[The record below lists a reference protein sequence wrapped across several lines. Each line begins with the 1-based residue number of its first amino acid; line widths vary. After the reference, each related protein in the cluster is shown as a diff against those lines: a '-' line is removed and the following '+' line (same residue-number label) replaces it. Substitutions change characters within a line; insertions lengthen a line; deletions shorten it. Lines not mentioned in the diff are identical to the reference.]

1 MKKSLFLL
9 IAAMLAMPAMFAQPK
24 NVAREC
30 VLFELMTGV
39 HCGNCP
45 AADEAIEEMLADGLL
60 IAPVCYQA
68 PSYSVPEL
76 TNDEVAAR
84 VAYYDAMGYPTLFMD
99 GSISL
104 PGGSTGMNYMY
115 YQPYYEQEIAKTSP
129 FTIAMDLESV
139 GGILYKVNCHVE
151 QVGDCTGSDVRVF
164 IVLTQSHIPYSWGG
178 GEYVN
183 WNVRDM
189 IPTEQGTPFVGSSM
203 DFSETFEIPYPLE
216 DCQLVAWVQDYTG
229 NKEVYQAVMMDVDVT
244 PVYAETLTFDVDTL
258 YVSHS
263 ASLTVFNNTE
273 TDVVTLKKIGID
285 EAYSGLYSFDY
296 NGQLFNLDEE
306 VNIDIP
312 MGGSIQLEVIDNT
325 VGKEMTEYE
334 YPVLH
339 FENTLE
345 TVSLVTAIDL
355 TQSVGEQ
362 GITNAQV
369 FPNPS
374 NGQFNLNLGE
384 GQWDVEVY
392 DITGRKVYENHQEGH
407 SAIDLGQCPKGMYFL
422 NAKNESEEI
431 TTKMMVK

>member
-1 MKKSLFLL
+1 MKKNLTLL
-9 IAAMLAMPAMFAQPK
+9 LVAMLAMPTMFAQTK

-76 TNDEVAAR
+76 TCDEATAR
-84 VAYYDAMGYPTLFMD
+84 IAYYDAMGYPTLFMD

-104 PGGSTGMNYMY
+104 PGGSSGMNYMY

-129 FTIAMDLESV
+129 FTIGMDLEAV
-139 GGILYKVNCHVE
+139 GGDMYKVNCHVE
-151 QVGDCTGSDVRVF
+151 QVGDCSGSDVRVF
-164 IVLTQSHIPYSWGG
+164 IVLTQSHIPFSWGG
-178 GEYVN
+178 GDYVN

-189 IPTEQGTPFVGSSM
+189 IPTEQGTTFAGPTM

-216 DCQLVAWVQDYTG
+216 DCQLVAWVQDYAG

-258 YVSHS
+258 WINENQSSTPLKINNFTENDVTINKITITADDAWYYFSYDGDDF
-263 ASLTVFNNTE
+263 SL
-273 TDVVTLKKIGID
+273 G
-285 EAYSGLYSFDY
+285 
-296 NGQLFNLDEE
+296 EE
-306 VNIDIP
+306 VSITIPSGTSIALDVYMNIYA
-312 MGGSIQLEVIDNT
+312 
-325 VGKEMTEYE
+325 KEMV

-345 TVSLVTAIDL
+345 TVSLVTAFEWYE
-355 TQSVGEQ
+355 SVSDQMES
-362 GITNAQV
+362 AARV
-369 FPNPS
+369 YPNPS
-374 NGQFNLNLGE
+374 NGTFSLNLGE
-384 GQWDVEVY
+384 GQWNIEVY
-392 DITGRKVYENHQEGH
+392 DITGRKVYENRLDGQ
-407 SAIDLGQCPKGMYFL
+407 SAIDLGSCQKGIYFQK
-422 NAKNESEEI
+422 ARNESEEI
-431 TTKMMVK
+431 TSKLVIR

>member
-1 MKKSLFLL
+1 MKKNLFLL
-9 IAAMLAMPAMFAQPK
+9 IVAMLAMPAMFAQPK

-84 VAYYDAMGYPTLFMD
+84 VSYYSAMGYPTLFMD

-104 PGGSTGMNYMY
+104 PGGSPGMNYMY

-139 GGILYKVNCHVE
+139 GGVLYKVNCHVE
-151 QVGDCTGSDVRVF
+151 QVGDCSGSDVRVF

-216 DCQLVAWVQDYTG
+216 DCQLVAWVQDYAG

-258 YVSHS
+258 WINENWANLNVY
-263 ASLTVFNNTE
+263 NNTE
-273 TDVVTLKKIGID
+273 TDVVTLKKIIAD
-285 EAYSGLYSFDY
+285 DDMEWFTFECD
-296 NGQLFNLDEE
+296 GQEFGLDEE
-306 VNIDIP
+306 VSIEIP
-312 MGGSIQLEVIDNT
+312 RGESVTLKVNLNVIAKEMKCPVLTFDNT
-325 VGKEMTEYE
+325 LD
-334 YPVLH
+334 P
-339 FENTLE
+339 
-345 TVSLVTAIDL
+345 VSLVTAFDWVDAVDDNEK
-355 TQSVGEQ
+355 QM
-362 GITNAQV
+362 AQI

-374 NGQFNLNLGE
+374 NGSFNLNLGE

-392 DITGRKVYENHQEGH
+392 DITGRKVYEGRHEGQ

-422 NAKNESEEI
+422 KAKNESQEI
-431 TTKMMVK
+431 TSKMMVR

>member
-1 MKKSLFLL
+1 MKKNLFLF
-9 IAAMLAMPAMFAQPK
+9 IVAMLAMPAMFAQPK

-39 HCGNCP
+39 DCGNCP
-45 AADEAIEEMLADGLL
+45 AADEAIEQMVEEGLS

-84 VAYYDAMGYPTLFMD
+84 VSYYSAMGYPTLFMD

-104 PGGSTGMNYMY
+104 PGGSSGMNYMY
-115 YQPYYEQEIAKTSP
+115 YLPSYQSQIATTSP
-129 FTIAMDLESV
+129 FTIGMNLESV
-139 GGILYKVNCHVE
+139 GGNMYKVNCHVE
-151 QVGDCTGSDVRVF
+151 QVGDCSGSDVRVF

-229 NKEVYQAVMMDVDVT
+229 NKEVYQAVMMD
-244 PVYAETLTFDVDTL
+244 
-258 YVSHS
+258 
-263 ASLTVFNNTE
+263 AS
-273 TDVVTLKKIGID
+273 
-285 EAYSGLYSFDY
+285 
-296 NGQLFNLDEE
+296 
-306 VNIDIP
+306 
-312 MGGSIQLEVIDNT
+312 
-325 VGKEMTEYE
+325 
-334 YPVLH
+334 
-339 FENTLE
+339 
-345 TVSLVTAIDL
+345 TVSVADN
-355 TQSVGEQ
+355 SMVSE
-362 GITNAQV
+362 AV
-369 FPNPS
+369 YPNPS

>member
-1 MKKSLFLL
+1 MKKNLFLL
-9 IAAMLAMPAMFAQPK
+9 IAAMLAMPAMFAQTK

-84 VAYYDAMGYPTLFMD
+84 VSYYSAMGYPTLFMD

-104 PGGSTGMNYMY
+104 PGGSPGMNYMY

-139 GGILYKVNCHVE
+139 GGVLYKVNCHVE

-164 IVLTQSHIPYSWGG
+164 IVLTQSQIPFSWGG
-178 GEYVN
+178 GDYVN

-203 DFSETFEIPYPLE
+203 DFSETFEIPYPLK
-216 DCQLVAWVQDYTG
+216 DCQIIAWVQDYAG
-229 NKEVYQAVMMDVDVT
+229 SKEVYQAVMMD
-244 PVYAETLTFDVDTL
+244 
-258 YVSHS
+258 
-263 ASLTVFNNTE
+263 AS
-273 TDVVTLKKIGID
+273 
-285 EAYSGLYSFDY
+285 
-296 NGQLFNLDEE
+296 
-306 VNIDIP
+306 
-312 MGGSIQLEVIDNT
+312 
-325 VGKEMTEYE
+325 
-334 YPVLH
+334 
-339 FENTLE
+339 
-345 TVSLVTAIDL
+345 TVSVADN
-355 TQSVGEQ
+355 SMVSE
-362 GITNAQV
+362 AV
-369 FPNPS
+369 YPNPS

-384 GQWDVEVY
+384 GQWDVEAY

>member
-1 MKKSLFLL
+1 MKKNLFLF
-9 IAAMLAMPAMFAQPK
+9 IVAMLAMPAMFAQPK

-39 HCGNCP
+39 DCGNCP
-45 AADEAIEEMLADGLL
+45 AADEAIEQMVEEGLS

-84 VAYYDAMGYPTLFMD
+84 VSYYSAMGYPTLFMD

-104 PGGSTGMNYMY
+104 PGGSSGMNYMY
-115 YQPYYEQEIAKTSP
+115 YLPSYQSQIATTSP
-129 FTIAMDLESV
+129 FTIGMNLESV
-139 GGILYKVNCHVE
+139 GGNMYKVNCHVE
-151 QVGDCTGSDVRVF
+151 QVGDCSGSDVRVF

-229 NKEVYQAVMMDVDVT
+229 NKEVYQTVMMD
-244 PVYAETLTFDVDTL
+244 
-258 YVSHS
+258 
-263 ASLTVFNNTE
+263 AS
-273 TDVVTLKKIGID
+273 
-285 EAYSGLYSFDY
+285 
-296 NGQLFNLDEE
+296 
-306 VNIDIP
+306 
-312 MGGSIQLEVIDNT
+312 
-325 VGKEMTEYE
+325 
-334 YPVLH
+334 
-339 FENTLE
+339 
-345 TVSLVTAIDL
+345 TVSVADN
-355 TQSVGEQ
+355 SMVSE
-362 GITNAQV
+362 AV
-369 FPNPS
+369 YPNPS

>member
-1 MKKSLFLL
+1 MKKNLFLL
-9 IAAMLAMPAMFAQPK
+9 IVAMLAMPAMFAQPK

-84 VAYYDAMGYPTLFMD
+84 VSYYSAMGYPTLFMD

-104 PGGSTGMNYMY
+104 PGGSPGMNYMY

-139 GGILYKVNCHVE
+139 GGVLYKVNCHVE
-151 QVGDCTGSDVRVF
+151 QVGDCSGSDVRVF

-216 DCQLVAWVQDYTG
+216 DCQLVAWVQDYAG

-258 YVSHS
+258 WINENWANLNVY
-263 ASLTVFNNTE
+263 NNTE
-273 TDVVTLKKIGID
+273 TDVVTLKKIIAD
-285 EAYSGLYSFDY
+285 DDMEWFTFECD
-296 NGQLFNLDEE
+296 GQEFGLDEE
-306 VNIDIP
+306 VSIEIP
-312 MGGSIQLEVIDNT
+312 RGESVTLKVNLNVIAKEMKCPVLTFDNT
-325 VGKEMTEYE
+325 LD
-334 YPVLH
+334 P
-339 FENTLE
+339 
-345 TVSLVTAIDL
+345 VSLVTAFDWVDAVDDNEK
-355 TQSVGEQ
+355 QM
-362 GITNAQV
+362 AQI

-374 NGQFNLNLGE
+374 NGSFNLNLGE

-392 DITGRKVYENHQEGH
+392 DITGRKVYEGRHEGQ
-407 SAIDLGQCPKGMYFL
+407 SAIDLGLCPMGMYFL
-422 NAKNESEEI
+422 KAKNESQEI
-431 TTKMMVK
+431 TSKMMVR

>member
-1 MKKSLFLL
+1 
-9 IAAMLAMPAMFAQPK
+9 
-24 NVAREC
+24 
-30 VLFELMTGV
+30 
-39 HCGNCP
+39 
-45 AADEAIEEMLADGLL
+45 
-60 IAPVCYQA
+60 
-68 PSYSVPEL
+68 
-76 TNDEVAAR
+76 
-84 VAYYDAMGYPTLFMD
+84 
-99 GSISL
+99 
-104 PGGSTGMNYMY
+104 
-115 YQPYYEQEIAKTSP
+115 
-129 FTIAMDLESV
+129 
-139 GGILYKVNCHVE
+139 
-151 QVGDCTGSDVRVF
+151 
-164 IVLTQSHIPYSWGG
+164 
-178 GEYVN
+178 
-183 WNVRDM
+183 M

-296 NGQLFNLDEE
+296 NGQLFDLDEE

-312 MGGSIQLEVIDNT
+312 MGGSIQLEVIDNA

-374 NGQFNLNLGE
+374 SGQFNLNLGE